1 LRTSPRPASPS
12 VIALLALVMG
22 ACGDAGEVDTH
33 EPDVS
38 GDATDSS
45 QATDQGDSED
55 AAGGRD
61 EIDAPVRCAL
71 PNDAKV
77 RLPEDDARHDAPAEW
92 YYWTGHLRT
101 EAGQWLGFHVTI
113 LLAGPKH
120 ASVVIAHYSLTSAET
135 AGAVGGYR
143 HGFDVGFDG
152 DPRER
157 GFAWSLGHVQAQ
169 GEDGSDT
176 LDVDLG
182 EARLRLAL
190 VDRRGPFARH
200 GDGYE
205 DYGGGV
211 ATWYYAR
218 PRMDVSG
225 TVVRD
230 GVSEVVRGSAWFDHQ
245 WGTLAS
251 AASSRWDW
259 VGAQL
264 DDGRELM
271 VVRLPTAEGLV
282 GYAELTE
289 RDCSTRTFYGDEVR
303 FGSKAAWTSPG
314 SGCTYP
320 MGWTLGVGDLDLTLD
335 AVVEDQ
341 EITAEPAHYWEGAAT
356 ISGSTGGRAYVELV
370 GYCALGSGR

>member
-1 LRTSPRPASPS
+1 M
-12 VIALLALVMG
+12 ALSALVAFLAPIIV
-22 ACGDAGEVDTH
+22 ACGDADEVDAPHALDALDSDDT
-33 EPDVS
+33 
-38 GDATDSS
+38 GD
-45 QATDQGDSED
+45 
-55 AAGGRD
+55 GRD
-61 EIDAPVRCAL
+61 TRPVGDQSEPADTADVLDEVDAPRRCVLAS
-71 PNDAKV
+71 DAKV

-92 YYWTGHLRT
+92 YYWTGHLQT

-120 ASVVIAHYSLTSAET
+120 ASVVIAHYSLTSAAT
-135 AGAVGGYR
+135 GGGPGGYR
-143 HGFDVGFDG
+143 HGFDVGFEG
-152 DPRER
+152 EPRER
-157 GFAWSLGHVQAQ
+157 GFAWSLGHVRAE

-176 LDVDLG
+176 LEVDLG
-182 EARLRLAL
+182 EARLSLTL

-225 TVVRD
+225 TLVRG

-271 VVRLPTAEGLV
+271 VVRLPSAEGLV

-289 RDCSTRTFYGDEVR
+289 RDCSTRTFHGDAVR
-303 FGSKAAWTSPG
+303 FGSKASWTSPG

-320 MGWTLGVGDLDLTLD
+320 MGWTLGVGDLELALD
-335 AVVEDQ
+335 PVVEDQ
-341 EITAEPAHYWEGAAT
+341 EITADPAHYWEGAAT
-356 ISGSTGGRAYVELV
+356 ITGSTGGRAYVELV